1 MSSHTCNRRC
11 HEALCCSVCGT
22 VLRCTCCSLYIV
34 AGNETSSSH
43 CLLQVEPNRED
54 YRVVLSLTA
63 ADNIRRWVSTE
74 ATLGQLLVL
83 FERRE
88 VFINRHTFPMASSR
102 LQTDILRKL
111 RLQSLLQQ
119 QQKQQ
124 AGVYED
130 DGQPEEATPAA
141 DQQLQHGN
149 AEEVQLLRQLLEAYQ
164 QQGVRLLEKHSKDD
178 QWCWILCN
186 IIWLLGAAR
195 DALGSI
201 TPRQV
206 QLLSGSTQ
214 QLAARPG
221 AITCLS
227 QVQRALQGMADGRVE
242 VPTWRLVV
250 LLQQAE
256 YITRE
261 RPSGSAQQQLQ
272 HISYS
277 MAAVRQLW
285 LTARKADADVGGEVV
300 GHWRDEQLLQL
311 LADQAADRLLLT
323 VPAVAAAC
331 VVKCLLA
338 CAQLGVLPRGLLD
351 RLAEQQQRL
360 LPVMDE
366 QQVGNAAHALAM
378 LGTTQQGPQL
388 LEALWLK
395 AVQLQQQPQTLQQQ
409 QRQRHLLKVLW
420 ATALLDERLQ
430 GRQVQE
436 FVKNAFAAGPLWD
449 TLEGYDLGVMY
460 QVHLWLRDQKLG
472 DGQGLAGSLKE
483 QQLEQCRQRWKQ
495 QLQRLQQLQP
505 AVSGS
510 RGSWTQRQVAAAVRR
525 LPSTVVE
532 PGTVLEEEIV
542 EDDACLTDIV
552 CTSACGRQLV
562 IEVDG
567 PQHYRYPD
575 QAPTGS
581 TMYRNRCVKPHTKTF
596 DTTPYKKIV

>member
-1 MSSHTCNRRC
+1 MDGLLPNKHGTLQDHLCLVVIDVRSMPSLAAATCAQQLDRLLIILSSRTCNCRC
-11 HEALCCSVCGT
+11 HEAMCCSVCGT
-22 VLRCTCCSLYIV
+22 VLQCTCCSLYIV
-34 AGNETSSSH
+34 TGNETSLSH

-300 GHWRDEQLLQL
+300 GHRRDEQLLQLLEL

-483 QQLEQCRQRWKQ
+483 QQLEQCRQR
-495 QLQRLQQLQP
+495 
-505 AVSGS
+505 
-510 RGSWTQRQVAAAVRR
+510 
-525 LPSTVVE
+525 
-532 PGTVLEEEIV
+532 
-542 EDDACLTDIV
+542 
-552 CTSACGRQLV
+552 
-562 IEVDG
+562 
-567 PQHYRYPD
+567 
-575 QAPTGS
+575 
-581 TMYRNRCVKPHTKTF
+581 
-596 DTTPYKKIV
+596 